1 MAEYKVIDVTQQC
14 YYTRPRVRLR
24 NGGIVDAQDYR
35 RGWFIGRIIGD
46 NVRVDTDDDE
56 ESGPA
61 LGDNGQGQT
70 GRSARPKWG
79 ARGIS
84 VSADEGVYE
93 REPLNRPEGEDLDD
107 EPMDPD
113 AKMRDPDDLAKAL
126 DDDDDDGTLP
136 GPHQGSNGEPSG
148 VRGGDEWRDS

>member
-1 MAEYKVIDVTQQC
+1 M
-14 YYTRPRVRLR
+14 
-24 NGGIVDAQDYR
+24 DAQDYR

-61 LGDNGQGQT
+61 LGDDGHGQT

-84 VSADEGVYE
+84 VSADEGVFE
-93 REPLNRPEGEDLDD
+93 HEPLNRPEGEGEDLDD

-136 GPHQGSNGEPSG
+136 GPHQGANGEPSG